1 MEIFL
6 AKNKIL
12 EKKKKLLKLRIVN
25 ADQKTIKSFLIPN

>member
-12 EKKKKLLKLRIVN
+12 EKKLLKLRIVN

>member
-12 EKKKKLLKLRIVN
+12 EKKKLLKLRIVN